1 MRQPILTRTFLT
13 LIAVLSLQCAGPVQA
28 TLTGETALSP
38 LTDEAALAP
47 TTADKATQ
55 TDPVTFE
62 ATLPLESAQ
71 APMDYQTTDTATP
84 DIQQEKAPRPTASV
98 TARPIP
104 SGSKGASGGK
114 REKKAPG
121 GSARQS
127 AGGTGSHETP
137 ESARSA
143 EAPRVLEPIEEVAQ
157 ATDDSAED
165 EEDKISINTASLDD
179 LVDGLK
185 GIGPKKGQAII
196 DYRNQH
202 GPFEQIGDLEKV
214 KGIGPATMAR
224 LKECLKL

>member
-1 MRQPILTRTFLT
+1 
-13 LIAVLSLQCAGPVQA
+13 
-28 TLTGETALSP
+28 
-38 LTDEAALAP
+38 
-47 TTADKATQ
+47 
-55 TDPVTFE
+55 
-62 ATLPLESAQ
+62 
-71 APMDYQTTDTATP
+71 MDYQTTDTAPP
-84 DIQQEKAPRPTASV
+84 DIQEKAARPTASV

-104 SGSKGASGGK
+104 TGSKKASGGK

-127 AGGTGSHETP
+127 AGGTVSRDTP
-137 ESARSA
+137 KSRRPA
-143 EAPRVLEPIEEVAQ
+143 EAPRVLEPIDEVAP
-157 ATDDSAED
+157 ATDGSAED
-165 EEDKISINTASLDD
+165 EEDKISINTASLDE

-202 GPFEQIGDLEKV
+202 GPFAQIEDLEKV